1 VLIDEK
7 NVFLLLQTLQT
18 PWIMGWSSVL
28 ALMLITVYG
37 LHLSN
42 ACRFN
47 RCLCLPNRIY
57 CDAANAVNLRFSR
70 QERRQVT
77 QIYLTGPQARVLA
90 PMCTQMPRL
99 RYMDVTFKT
108 DTNKATITSMCPRLP
123 CLQVRVY
130 CR

>member
-1 VLIDEK
+1 
-7 NVFLLLQTLQT
+7 
-18 PWIMGWSSVL
+18 MGWSSVL
-28 ALMLITVYG
+28 ALMLITMYG
-37 LHLSN
+37 LDFAK

-47 RCLCLPNRIY
+47 KCLCLPNRIY

-77 QIYLTGPQARVLA
+77 QIYLTAAQARALA
-90 PMCTQMPRL
+90 PSCTQMPRL

-108 DTNKATITSMCPRLP
+108 DINKAAISSMCPRVP
-123 CLQVRVY
+123 CRQVRVY